1 MYESHVNMK
10 KLTVGRLTIGKP
22 CISPDILYATGFK
35 APDSVVFLQVRG
47 QRYLVVS
54 AMEIGR
60 ARATTSAIHALSP
73 EDLGLSRKRRR
84 DLAEWACALL
94 RRTGVRR
101 VEVPS
106 VFPLGIARRLE
117 KRGVVVKVAPGTFC
131 PRREIKTREEIGK
144 IKAVQE
150 AAVRAMHAA
159 FLLLEKAR
167 IDSKGFLRHRGKI
180 LTSEAVRQRINL
192 LLLQEN
198 CSGGEPIVACGDE
211 SANPH
216 AIGHGPIRAGEPVVI
231 DIFPQHLD
239 TGYWGDITRTVVKGP
254 PRCPEVRR
262 MFRAVK
268 SAHRAALR
276 ALRAGV
282 TGASIHKVAAG
293 ELERRGFRNG
303 TRNGA
308 AEGFIHGTGHGV
320 GLEIHET
327 PTLSLAGQRLRAG
340 NVVTVEPG
348 LYYGGLGGVRIED
361 TVVVTRTGH
370 EYLAKCPYPLV
381 IG

>member
-1 MYESHVNMK
+1 MYESHANMK
-10 KLTVGRLTIGKP
+10 KLTVGRLNVGKP
-22 CISPDILYATGFK
+22 CISADILYSTAFK

-60 ARATTSAIHALSP
+60 ARDTALALHALSP

-84 DLAEWACALL
+84 DLAEWAYALL
-94 RRTGVRR
+94 KSTGVRR
-101 VEVPS
+101 VEVPA

-117 KRGVVVKVAPGTFC
+117 KRGVIVKVAPGPFC
-131 PRREIKTREEIGK
+131 PQRETKTREEIGK

-150 AAVRAMHAA
+150 AAVRAMEAA
-159 FLLLEKAR
+159 FQLLGAAR
-167 IDSKGFLRHRGKI
+167 IDSKGFLRHEGRI
-180 LTSEAVRQRINL
+180 LASEAVRQHINL
-192 LLLQEN
+192 LLLREN

-211 SANPH
+211 SADPH

-231 DIFPQHLD
+231 DIFPQHLE

-254 PRCPEVRR
+254 PRRPEVWR

-268 SAHRAALR
+268 AAHHASLR

-282 TGASIHKVAAG
+282 TGASIHKVAAR

-308 AEGFIHGTGHGV
+308 AQGFIHGTGHGV

-327 PTLSLAGQRLRAG
+327 PTLSPAGPRLRAG

-348 LYYGGLGGVRIED
+348 LYYGGIGGVRIED
-361 TVVVTRTGH
+361 TVVVTRSGY
-370 EYLAKCPYPLV
+370 EVLAKCPYPMV
-381 IG
+381 I